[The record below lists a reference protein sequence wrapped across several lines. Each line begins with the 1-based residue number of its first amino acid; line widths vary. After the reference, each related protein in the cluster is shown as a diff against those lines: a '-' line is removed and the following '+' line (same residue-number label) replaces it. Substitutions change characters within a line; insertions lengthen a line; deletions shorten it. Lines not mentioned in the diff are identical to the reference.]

1 LRFFRTTAVACLLV
15 VPAGHAAAHHV
26 DPFEVVQEIYETF
39 KNGGSYPETR
49 AMFSRALRD
58 AAHDGKLDADFGIVY
73 AMYSDL
79 TRYDGNPAF
88 ALQLADEGLALL
100 VNAPQPDDD
109 MKNSLLVSRAYALA
123 ELGRYQEA
131 IDSVT
136 ITAVWMGERFGEK
149 NRTDLEAMAKEWAEA
164 AGSGGAS
171 LPSAVQL
178 SVDLLNKAQAA
189 YDKQDTQSA
198 IMLASRGMLPE
209 GTNLEKASVAF
220 QNARAQM
227 ILGTAYAFEGRSGL
241 AMTALRRAA
250 DLLAAEPWDG
260 RSKAELLPAIR
271 EDRNT
276 WNVPWSVFSQ
286 IAGLASAAGQ
296 IDLCAAALD
305 TAEVFAVSPDNRF
318 LLLSQR
324 AALALGRDDFAGA
337 QKTFAD
343 AEAEALAS
351 GDARNAA
358 LSRFYS
364 AVAKLQAGNGNPAGP
379 DDEAV
384 LKAAVAYADLPDAA
398 LQNAEYALTTA
409 VRMVV
414 DKTGSTAAAMP
425 YARRAMEVFR
435 QRQQAY
441 ANYDAAQ
448 ESGRRASRRFLEVFI
463 GGAYDEAQTKA
474 GSQARDAPAG
484 IGP

>member
-1 LRFFRTTAVACLLV
+1 MAVASLLV
-15 VPAGHAAAHHV
+15 GPAGSAAAHHI
-26 DPFEVVQEIYETF
+26 DPFEVAQEIYGKF

-58 AAHDGKLDADFGIVY
+58 AAHDGRLDADFGIVY

-136 ITAVWMGERFGEK
+136 ITAVWMGERFGAK
-149 NRTDLEAMAKEWAEA
+149 QRADLEEMAKEWAA
-164 AGSGGAS
+164 AAADSGGAR

-178 SVDLLNKAQAA
+178 SVDLLNKAQDA
-189 YDKQDTQSA
+189 YDRQDTQAA

-209 GTNLEKASVAF
+209 GTNLEKASVSF

-227 ILGTAYAFEGRSGL
+227 ILGTAYAFEGRGGL

-250 DLLAAEPWDG
+250 DLLAGEPWDG
-260 RSKAELLPAIR
+260 SSKARLLAAVR
-271 EDRNT
+271 ENRST

-286 IAGLASAAGQ
+286 IAGLASAAGR
-296 IDLCAAALD
+296 IDLSAAALD
-305 TAEVFAVSPDNRF
+305 TAEEFAIGPDDRF

-343 AEAEALAS
+343 AEAQALAS

-364 AVAKLQAGNGNPAGP
+364 AVARLQAGDGDPAGP
-379 DDEAV
+379 EGEAV
-384 LKAAVAYADLPDAA
+384 LKAATAYADLPDAA
-398 LQNAEYALTTA
+398 LQNAEYGLTTA

-414 DKTGSTAAAMP
+414 DKTGSTAVAMP
-425 YARRAMEVFR
+425 YARRAFEVFR

-441 ANYDAAQ
+441 ANYGAAQ

-463 GGAYDEAQTKA
+463 GGAYDEANPP
-474 GSQARDAPAG
+474 APAG
-484 IGP
+484 P